1 MRPRRAGRRP
11 RGRRRSGLPGGFT
24 PLQLQTARE
33 PAGDGAAQAGRISRD
48 GSRLRFCCAFLK
60 ERQHLPRPP
69 RNPVR
74 RRRGFAKG
82 ESSFLYLP
90 SYHGLSRRDLVHRG
104 LLGKH
109 RWARGDVA
117 TWTGHGGPF
126 RRNLSPGAGALS
138 DTPKRI
144 PTAPLLPPWGQ
155 PRTYAN

>member
-1 MRPRRAGRRP
+1 MKRQGGWGAVGRRTKRGPGGLDDTP
-11 RGRRRSGLPGGFT
+11 RGGDGQVRLAPGSFT

-33 PAGDGAAQAGRISRD
+33 PAGDGAAQAGRVSGD
-48 GSRLRFCCAFLK
+48 GSRLRFCCAFFK

-82 ESSFLYLP
+82 GSSFLYLP
-90 SYHGLSRRDLVHRG
+90 SYRGLSRRDLVHRG

-109 RWARGDVA
+109 RWSRGDVA

-126 RRNLSPGAGALS
+126 
-138 DTPKRI
+138 
-144 PTAPLLPPWGQ
+144 
-155 PRTYAN
+155 